1 MTLRRPIPG
10 PALGCRQAAAS
21 ALVAVG
27 MVQAAP
33 GWAQSALPPTGLDT
47 GATGDLRGALQAY
60 LPNAPVRTTERNWQV
75 SPSIGVD
82 VGLTDNAYRINS
94 PRRADVFTLI
104 SPAIQVTGETA
115 HIQANASYTPTFSIY
130 ANSSSQSRSEQSG
143 QAGAL
148 ITFVPDTLFLD
159 LRGSVSESSV
169 TGGFD
174 TPGNQGFNSNN
185 NNQTTSVTLAAT
197 PYAQHRFGG
206 WGTGL
211 VSYSIAQTFQDNPG
225 GQNGLFVTS
234 GANNANAGN
243 VGPFGANQSFYGS
256 SGNLTTQRE
265 RASFTTGENLGRVN
279 DEAVISATQYDGV
292 GSYSGAYR
300 NEVTSTTGYAITRA
314 FTALG
319 TIGYQNLHYAGA
331 PAYNVNQGEYNVGGR
346 YAPNPNLSLTLTYGR
361 KDGFNDFAA
370 NGHWSPGAR
379 TSVYVRYSTGLT
391 TDSEQLQDVLSTTN
405 VGPNGLLTDRVTGAP
420 VSSGSNGFFG
430 TQNNLFQL
438 RTFSVTAVYSLDR
451 DSFTAS
457 VVNEDRTSVGAA
469 ITSTGNGVVP
479 SGTSTSGT
487 YGTVS
492 WGHQVS
498 ERLSSTASLSY
509 GVNNN
514 GAALGIGSASQTSV
528 AASAALSYTFTPTVT
543 GRALYTFTNV
553 SGASAFN
560 NLNTNQLGSGFGQ
573 TGNYTENAFLVGLR
587 KSF

>member
-1 MTLRRPIPG
+1 
-10 PALGCRQAAAS
+10 
-21 ALVAVG
+21 

-60 LPNAPVRTTERNWQV
+60 LPNPPERTTERNWQV

-82 VGLTDNAYRINS
+82 VGLTDNAYRVNS

-104 SPAIQVTGETA
+104 SPGIQVSGETA

-130 ANSSSQSRSEQSG
+130 ANSSSQSRADQAG

-148 ITFVPDTLFLD
+148 ITFVPDTLFMD
-159 LRGSVSESSV
+159 LRGSVSESSIA
-169 TGGFD
+169 GGFN
-174 TPGNQGFNSNN
+174 TPGNQGFNNNN
-185 NNQTTSVTLAAT
+185 NNQSTSVTLAAT

-206 WGTGL
+206 WGTG
-211 VSYSIAQTFQDNPG
+211 VIGYSIAQTFQNNPG
-225 GQNGLFVTS
+225 GQNGLFVTPA
-234 GANNANAGN
+234 ANNANAGN
-243 VGPFGANQSFYGS
+243 VGAFGANQPFYGS
-256 SGNLTTQRE
+256 TGNLTTQRE
-265 RASFTTGENLGRVN
+265 RASFTTGENLGRIN

-300 NEVTSTTGYAITRA
+300 NEVTSTTGYAITRS

-319 TIGYQNLHYAGA
+319 TIGYQDLHYAGV
-331 PAYNVNQGEYNVGGR
+331 PPYNVNQGEYNFGGR

-370 NGHWSPGAR
+370 DGHWSPGAR

-391 TDSEQLQDVLSTTN
+391 TDSEQLQDVLATTN

-420 VSSGSNGFFG
+420 VSSGSSGFFG

-438 RTFSVTAVYSLDR
+438 RSLSVTAVYSLDR

-457 VVNEDRTSVGAA
+457 VVNENRTTIGAA
-469 ITSTGNGVVP
+469 ITSTGNGVAP
-479 SGTSTSGT
+479 AGTSTSGT
-487 YGTVS
+487 FGTVS
-492 WGHQVS
+492 WGHQLS
-498 ERLSSTASLSY
+498 ERLTSTASLSY

-514 GAALGIGSASQTSV
+514 GAALGIGSASQTSI

-543 GRALYTFTNV
+543 GRALYTLTNV

-560 NLNTNQLGSGFGQ
+560 NLNTSQLGNGFGQ